1 MDRWIWMGMGWQ
13 QQVGGNWVVV
23 NAMLH
28 ERVCMNGIRVFAGFV
43 FCMMAAHA
51 FSPGCGGISAPSVL
65 RKVKPHYTAEERA
78 KGLRGKVVLSLV
90 VNSKGRAERI
100 KVFRSDAPELDDC
113 AMRSLALWEFVPG
126 KKCNQPVAVSA
137 TVEMDLDARRK

>member
-1 MDRWIWMGMGWQ
+1 MDWLQ
-13 QQVGGNWVVV
+13 QAGGNWVVM
-23 NAMLH
+23 NSMMH
-28 ERVCMNGIRVFAGFV
+28 KRVRMNGIRVFAGIV

-65 RKVKPHYTAEERA
+65 RKVNPQYTPEERA
-78 KGLRGKVVLSLV
+78 KGLRGKVVLWLV
-90 VNSKGRAERI
+90 VNSRGRAERI

-126 KKCNQPVAVSA
+126 QKCNQPVAVSA